1 MKITGSQSLS
11 YFGLNRRE
19 PKDIDRVFFEGETI
33 FKGKSEDD
41 TILPFDLYTL
51 LRTDDSYTFVIP
63 EHILSLKMS
72 HLAWDIHWE
81 KTKNDILWL
90 KAKGV
95 VYDPLVYSRFKTHWE
110 KVHGDKKFLTLNKN
124 KEDFFNDFVKYDYDH
139 DYLHELVAF
148 PNAPVYSRC
157 LKDGEEIL
165 IDQNKFDLLCFEDK
179 VKMFR
184 EEVAVIAAER
194 WYLKGH
200 ATWFES
206 YMLSLKKTIT
216 RLTKNWACDF
226 IITNLE
232 HFVKPEFSYFENL
245 TKTLR
250 ANDMTDK
257 TIFHEIA
264 QNLNCSVDELV
275 YSMCEGCGIEEAVEV
290 PEITYPMGGD
300 RAKIQKYWEKR
311 KKLVS
316 EKIKNSGIEEYK
328 HLQQE
333 GGGEGGAEYCFGI
346 FKLNGKI
353 YRAEYSYYSHHGH
366 EYDDIINTVREV
378 KPVQKTIT
386 VYE

>member
-1 MKITGSQSLS
+1 MKITGSTSLFH
-11 YFGLNRRE
+11 FGLNRRE
-19 PKDIDRVFFEGETI
+19 PKDIDRVFFEGQTI
-33 FKGKSEDD
+33 EGKREDD
-41 TILPFDLYTL
+41 TFLPIDLYDL
-51 LRTDDSYTFVIP
+51 LRTDDSGLFVIP

-90 KAKGV
+90 KSKGI
-95 VYDPLVYSRFKTHWE
+95 VYDPVIYQRFKAHWE
-110 KVHGDKKFLTLNKN
+110 KVHGNKDFLSLSKG

-148 PNAPVYSRC
+148 PNQPVYCKC
-157 LKDGEEIL
+157 LKDGEDVL
-165 IDQNKFDLLCFEDK
+165 IDRNKFDLLCFEDQ
-179 VKMFR
+179 VRMFR
-184 EEVAVIAAER
+184 EEITVIAAER

-226 IITNLE
+226 IVTNLE

-245 TKTLR
+245 IKTLR
-250 ANDMTDK
+250 GNDMTDK

-264 QNLNCSVDELV
+264 QNLNCGVDELV
-275 YSMCEGCGIEEAVEV
+275 YRMSEDGCIEDVV
-290 PEITYPMGGD
+290 DTPEITRPDWND
-300 RAKIQKYWEKR
+300 REARQKYWEER
-311 KKLVS
+311 EKLVS
-316 EKIKNSGIEEYK
+316 DKIKNSGIEEYE
-328 HLQQE
+328 HLDQE
-333 GGGEGGAEYCFGI
+333 GGGEGGSEYCFGV

-353 YRAEYSYYSHHGH
+353 YRAEYSYYSHEGH
-366 EYDDIINTVREV
+366 HYDNIVETLREV
-378 KPVQKTIT
+378 KPVEKTIT